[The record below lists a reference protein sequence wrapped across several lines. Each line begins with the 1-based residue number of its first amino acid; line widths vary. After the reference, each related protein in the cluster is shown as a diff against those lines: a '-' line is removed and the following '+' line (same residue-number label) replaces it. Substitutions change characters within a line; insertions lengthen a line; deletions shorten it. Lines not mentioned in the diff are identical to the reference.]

1 MKKYYLK
8 EFSYHDGEGYITFT
22 ILDFNLDNKTI
33 TLASVKQGKISVITY
48 DLKQDRNGVYF
59 EYGSPYREVYLE
71 DYAGVL

>member
-8 EFSYHDGEGYITFT
+8 EFSYHDGECYIIFT

-59 EYGSPYREVYLE
+59 EYGSAYREVYLE
-71 DYAGVL
+71 DYAGEL

>member
-8 EFSYHDGEGYITFT
+8 EFSYHDGENEITFT
-22 ILDFNLDNKTI
+22 ILDFNIDNQTI

-71 DYAGVL
+71 DYEGVL